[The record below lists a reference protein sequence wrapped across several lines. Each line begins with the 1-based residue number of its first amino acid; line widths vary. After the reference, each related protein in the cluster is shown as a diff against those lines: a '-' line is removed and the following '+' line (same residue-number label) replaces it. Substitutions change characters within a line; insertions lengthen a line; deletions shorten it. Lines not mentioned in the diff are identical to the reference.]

1 MFRRTLLFF
10 ILLFVLASQEHLY
23 AQCYPA
29 YSYSKKVSFR
39 NTGSALTDFQVKVEV
54 NTQELIS
61 AGQMLA
67 SGNDIRFT
75 DASCNN
81 LSYWIESGINTAN
94 TIIWVKVN
102 SLPANAITI
111 LTMYYGNPSATAAS
125 NGAATFESFDDFESG
140 ALSGWTTI
148 GTSSWTIADY
158 GGSKRL
164 KGSALVAGSGT
175 AAVKYTGSLTDY
187 AVEMDYLNDNSTAMG
202 GPLFEYTDNDNYY
215 AIHSMTA
222 PANQIMH
229 SLITKGGAN
238 YSKAW
243 SYAHNNNI
251 WYKWS
256 IEHTGSGSAIYF
268 DNHKIADLPKVY
280 NTGAGVWGY
289 ATSVA
294 VIYFDNFRVRKLSPA
309 NIIERLTGP
318 VVSSLNPATHT
329 SDISKSANLTMEFI
343 TDIKKGTGNIT
354 IYKADDNSIIEQI
367 SVNSSNVTISG
378 STVTIDPAADL
389 PSQTEVYVL
398 VDAGAFLDLG
408 DISFAGIS
416 GMHTWMFE
424 TSITKIDQQISF
436 AATNNVTYGDAD
448 FDPGA
453 TSDNSSIPVTYTSS
467 NTAVATIVDGKVHI
481 LKAGTTTITATQAGD
496 ATHNPAAD
504 QTQTLTIQPKSLALT
519 LNATPLI
526 TKVYDG
532 NMNATLAVG
541 NYILSGIVG
550 SDEVSASGTASYADK
565 NVGTAKNI
573 TVSGITLSGAQKDNY
588 NLATTSAT
596 TTGNI
601 TAKPLSFVLIAT
613 PAITK
618 EYDGTTAASLA
629 AGNFGI
635 TGLVGGDQ
643 VTITGTASYDNKNA
657 GTGKTITVTDPTL
670 SGTGKDN
677 YTLGTTSAGTTG
689 AITTRS
695 LTVAVQSTPAISKV
709 YNGVASASLAA
720 GNYILTG
727 VIGGETV
734 AVIGSATFDNET
746 AGTGKTVTVNNFI
759 LSGAD
764 KNNYTVSTNTA
775 STTGE
780 ITTKPVTITLNAS
793 PVITKVYDGTATAS
807 LATGNFQL
815 SGVVSGDDVSAS
827 GTASYDTKQVGTGK
841 TITVTNL
848 SLQGTDQSN
857 YSLTT
862 TSAAV
867 SGSITT
873 KPITASLTTSP
884 LITKEYDGN
893 TSAVLTEAN
902 YTLSGILNNDEVK
915 VSGTASYDN
924 KNTGNSKTITVTSLA
939 LDGADKLNYDLTT
952 TTTATS
958 GDITA
963 KAITLSLNSSP
974 EITRVYDGTNNAAL
988 AAANYSLTGTVG
1000 GDLVSVSGNAKYED
1014 AQAGNNKTINVED
1027 FILAGAGAGNY
1038 TLSTATATTTGNITA
1053 RELTL
1058 TLNSTPVIS
1067 KEYDGAT
1074 GISLAAGN
1082 YQLSGV
1088 VGNDDVLVSG
1098 TADFDNKNAG
1108 SNKTVTAG
1116 SFTLSGADKANYSL
1130 TTQSANTTG
1139 SISRKALMI
1148 TADDK
1153 ERFAGTPNP
1162 AFTESYSG
1170 FVSNEGQ
1177 EVLIT
1182 GPVLSTTATQAS
1194 LMGEY
1199 PIEVSGA
1206 DAANY
1211 EISYTAGT
1219 LTVKPGAP
1227 TAINFSQAVLPE
1239 NKPAE
1244 TLAGMLGSL
1253 SDDPSATFTFTL
1265 VSGDGDADNQLFTI
1279 NGDKL
1284 ISNASFNY
1292 EERSTYTVRVRSTTQ
1307 YGLWLEK
1314 PVTVAITDV
1323 NEIPTLDQPED
1334 KTLCFVNTQQTI
1346 ALAGISAGPET
1357 NQTTTLS
1364 VKSDNNAL
1372 FESLTVSGT
1381 GATGEIRFTIK
1392 ANVAGTAL
1400 VSVKVKDNGGTEHDG
1415 TDEVVKTLRI
1425 TVNPNPVF
1433 TINSEK
1439 GNKLSKGNSSQLTIT
1454 GSDIASIQWSPSA
1467 GLNDPQNLNPVARP
1481 LSNTDYSVTAT
1492 SDAGCTATG
1501 SISITVEDDLSVI
1514 APKAIITPNGDG
1526 VNDRFVIENIDAYP
1540 NNRLQVFDRSG
1551 KLVYEKQNYANN
1563 WDGKIQNRALVNDTY
1578 FYVLTVNGKVIKKG
1592 SVTIIK

>member
-102 SLPANAITI
+102 SLAANAITI

-148 GTSSWTIADY
+148 GASSWAIADY
-158 GGSKRL
+158 DGSKRL
-164 KGSALVAGSGT
+164 KGSSLVEGSGT
-175 AAVKYTGSLTDY
+175 AAVKYTGTLTDY
-187 AVEMDYLNDNSTAMG
+187 AVEMDYLNDNSSAMG
-202 GPLFEYTDNDNYY
+202 GPLFEYTDDKNYY

-222 PANQIMH
+222 PDNMIMH
-229 SLITKGGAN
+229 SLITNGNPN
-238 YSKAW
+238 YSNYW
-243 SYAHNNNI
+243 PYTHNNNI

-256 IEHTGSGSAIYF
+256 IEHTGLGSAIYF
-268 DNHKIADLPKVY
+268 NNQKIADLSKVY

-289 ATSVA
+289 GSGSA

-309 NIIERLTGP
+309 NTIERLTGP

-329 SDISKSANLTMEFI
+329 SDISRTDNLTMEFI

-398 VDAGAFLDLG
+398 ADAGTFLDLG
-408 DISFAGIS
+408 DIPFAGIS

-436 AATNNVTYGDAD
+436 AATNSVTYGDAD

-467 NTAVATIVDGKVHI
+467 NTAVATIMDGKVHI
-481 LKAGTTTITATQAGD
+481 LKAGATTITATQAGD

-532 NMNATLAVG
+532 NMNAALVAG
-541 NYILSGIVG
+541 NYTISGVVG
-550 SDEVSASGTASYADK
+550 SDE
-565 NVGTAKNI
+565 
-573 TVSGITLSGAQKDNY
+573 
-588 NLATTSAT
+588 
-596 TTGNI
+596 
-601 TAKPLSFVLIAT
+601 
-613 PAITK
+613 
-618 EYDGTTAASLA
+618 
-629 AGNFGI
+629 
-635 TGLVGGDQ
+635 
-643 VTITGTASYDNKNA
+643 
-657 GTGKTITVTDPTL
+657 
-670 SGTGKDN
+670 
-677 YTLGTTSAGTTG
+677 
-689 AITTRS
+689 
-695 LTVAVQSTPAISKV
+695 
-709 YNGVASASLAA
+709 
-720 GNYILTG
+720 
-727 VIGGETV
+727 
-734 AVIGSATFDNET
+734 
-746 AGTGKTVTVNNFI
+746 
-759 LSGAD
+759 
-764 KNNYTVSTNTA
+764 
-775 STTGE
+775 
-780 ITTKPVTITLNAS
+780 
-793 PVITKVYDGTATAS
+793 
-807 LATGNFQL
+807 
-815 SGVVSGDDVSAS
+815 VSAS

-848 SLQGTDQSN
+848 ALQGTDQSN
-857 YSLTT
+857 YSLTI

-867 SGSITT
+867 TGSITT
-873 KPITASLTTSP
+873 KPITASLNTSP

-893 TSAVLTEAN
+893 TSAVLAETN
-902 YTLSGILNNDEVK
+902 YTLSGILNNDDVK

-939 LDGADKLNYDLTT
+939 LD
-952 TTTATS
+952 
-958 GDITA
+958 
-963 KAITLSLNSSP
+963 
-974 EITRVYDGTNNAAL
+974 
-988 AAANYSLTGTVG
+988 
-1000 GDLVSVSGNAKYED
+1000 
-1014 AQAGNNKTINVED
+1014 
-1027 FILAGAGAGNY
+1027 
-1038 TLSTATATTTGNITA
+1038 
-1053 RELTL
+1053 
-1058 TLNSTPVIS
+1058 
-1067 KEYDGAT
+1067 
-1074 GISLAAGN
+1074 
-1082 YQLSGV
+1082 
-1088 VGNDDVLVSG
+1088 
-1098 TADFDNKNAG
+1098 
-1108 SNKTVTAG
+1108 
-1116 SFTLSGADKANYSL
+1116 GADKANYSL

-1170 FVSNEGQ
+1170 FVSNEGP

-1244 TLAGMLGSL
+1244 TPAGMLSSL

-1357 NQTTTLS
+1357 NQATTLS

-1492 SDAGCTATG
+1492 SAAGCTATG

-1551 KLVYEKQNYANN
+1551 KLVYEKQNYTNN